1 MVTIAFDAKQ
11 FRRGKVIIVPSTNH
25 GSTEKYFGFNS
36 QLGMGVVISKEAEFI
51 KKYIQKSEE
60 LRESF
65 KIEEKLPFFSSTQ
78 LKRSIGLP
86 KAIAFVDQ
94 LISEIQNTI
103 DAIHC
108 SYVILPPKKVKTI
121 SVGGFRCPAINKPT
135 NQFIDNLGPM
145 FSYLTANS
153 YLFRNNYSIPSNVEF
168 LIDAFRSKRTRAWE
182 CVVSAIEPKIYW
194 RGDECN
200 PFISCADLI
209 AFLTDAKLYDQK
221 LKLEPT
227 DISKAW
233 NAYSFDINV
242 HYYDERSLG
251 YYSWKT
257 NDNIDVTRYI
267 AHPTVF
273 LAVDEFE
280 NPEYAETITESLTQ
294 EIGVSDNTGVIKFHH
309 MIKRSDVY
317 YSALKYA
324 FSKNG
329 SMKLF
334 HRHEDMSTIR
344 DGDVFVYVG
353 ENSKKIGQGFQHA
366 FEIELLSGLE
376 LRRKV

>member
-11 FRRGKVIIVPSTNH
+11 FRRGKVIIVPSED

-36 QLGMGVVISKEAEFI
+36 QLGIGVTFSKEPEFLEKYI
-51 KKYIQKSEE
+51 KKNEE
-60 LRESF
+60 LRQSF

-86 KAIAFVDQ
+86 KTIAFVDQ
-94 LISEIQNTI
+94 LISEIQDTI

-108 SYVILPPKKVKTI
+108 SYIILPPKKIKTVA
-121 SVGGFRCPAINKPT
+121 VGGFRSSVVNKPT
-135 NQFIDNLGPM
+135 PQFIDNLGPM

-153 YLFRNNYSIPSNVEF
+153 YLFRNDYSLPSNVEF
-168 LIDAFRSKRTRAWE
+168 LIDAFRSNRTRAWE
-182 CVVSAIEPKIYW
+182 NIVSVIEPKVYW

-227 DISKAW
+227 DLSKAW

-242 HYYDERSLG
+242 HYYDNRSLG
-251 YYSWKT
+251 LYTWKT
-257 NDNIDVTRYI
+257 NDIINVTRYI
-267 AHPTVF
+267 AKPTVF

-280 NPEYAETITESLTQ
+280 KPEYAETITESLTQ
-294 EIGVSDNTGVIKFHH
+294 EIGVSDRTGVRKFHNV
-309 MIKRSDVY
+309 IKRSDVY
-317 YSALKYA
+317 YSALRYA
-324 FSKNG
+324 FNKSG
-329 SMKLF
+329 SMKIF
-334 HRHEDMSTIR
+334 HRYEDMDTIR

-353 ENSKKIGQGFQHA
+353 ENSKKVGQGFQHA
-366 FEIELLSGLE
+366 FDIELLSGLE
-376 LRRKV
+376 PRRKA